1 MRKLI
6 SSIAVK
12 KGIGTLFL
20 LFIYVLGSRIALPF
34 VDLNSRNFLGGS
46 AAYLDFSVALTGGNL
61 RNLSLFSI
69 GLSPWMSAM
78 ILWQVFSFSK
88 KLGLNSVP
96 SEVQDRRKMYLT
108 LGIALIQ
115 ALALTTNLPVQSFL
129 SLSPQYQSLGCG
141 DLLLSLVVGH

>member
-78 ILWQVFSFSK
+78 ILWQMFSFSK
-88 KLGLNSVP
+88 LPTIP
-96 SEVQDRRKMYLT
+96 SWSFSS
-108 LGIALIQ
+108 I
-115 ALALTTNLPVQSFL
+115 PVSWL
-129 SLSPQYQSLGCG
+129 RGPSS
-141 DLLLSLVVGH
+141 